1 MAMTAPFSLYPLL
14 LVATGGAVGSVAR
27 YLLSLWTMQAA
38 GLPKFPL
45 GTFAVNLTGCL
56 LAGVLAG
63 LAERHAWFDAD
74 VRLLLLVG
82 LLGGFTTFSAF
93 GIETAYLLRRGEW
106 LLATG
111 YVGCSVLLG
120 IAAVLLG
127 LRIAMAGGQA

>member
-1 MAMTAPFSLYPLL
+1 MTTPFSLHALL
-14 LVATGGAVGSVAR
+14 LVAAGGAVGSVAR
-27 YLLSLWTMQAA
+27 YLLSLSTMQAA

-45 GTFAVNLTGCL
+45 GTFAVNIVGCL

-63 LAERHAWFDAD
+63 LAERYAWFDVD
-74 VRLLLLVG
+74 TRLLLMVG

-93 GIETAYLLRRGEW
+93 GIETAQLLRRGEW

-111 YVGCSVLLG
+111 YVGGSVLLG

-127 LRIAMAGGQA
+127 MWLVAPGAGQA